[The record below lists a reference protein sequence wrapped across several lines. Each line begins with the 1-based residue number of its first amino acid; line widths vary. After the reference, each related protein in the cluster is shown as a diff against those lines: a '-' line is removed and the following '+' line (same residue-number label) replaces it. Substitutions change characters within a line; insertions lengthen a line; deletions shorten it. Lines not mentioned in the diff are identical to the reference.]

1 MKIEIEAEEENDEN
15 INGNIQNKN
24 FKDEKQN

>member
-1 MKIEIEAEEENDEN
+1 MKIEIEAEEENDDN

>member
-1 MKIEIEAEEENDEN
+1 MKIEIEAEEENDDN
-15 INGNIQNKN
+15 INDNIQNKN